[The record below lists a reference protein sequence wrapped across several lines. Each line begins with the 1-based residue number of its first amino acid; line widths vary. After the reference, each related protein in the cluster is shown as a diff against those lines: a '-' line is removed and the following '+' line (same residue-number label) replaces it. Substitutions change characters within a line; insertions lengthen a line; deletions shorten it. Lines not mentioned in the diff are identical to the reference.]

1 MPRFDGEVFLLG
13 TAISAPVP
21 FQKSFVSTALA
32 NNTGTGNESQKR
44 RVDTCEAADERR
56 LIPNFPCFASLCEA
70 VSKRANNREDIMLSL
85 PITLTIA
92 AGAALVNI
100 WLMIRCG
107 QARTKGKVSIGD
119 GGDEHL
125 IRRMR
130 AHANFVESAPFVLI
144 LIAALEASGFAGQWL
159 YYIGVLYIVGRL
171 AHGLGMDGGAL
182 EKGRM
187 VGTLITLLTLLGLAG
202 YALWRVYTGG

>member
-1 MPRFDGEVFLLG
+1 
-13 TAISAPVP
+13 
-21 FQKSFVSTALA
+21 
-32 NNTGTGNESQKR
+32 
-44 RVDTCEAADERR
+44 
-56 LIPNFPCFASLCEA
+56 
-70 VSKRANNREDIMLSL
+70 MLSL
-85 PITLTIA
+85 PITLTMA

-144 LIAALEASGFAGQWL
+144 LIAALEAGGFGGQWL
-159 YYIGVLYIVGRL
+159 WYVGIAYIAGRL

-202 YALWRVYTGG
+202 YALWVVYTKLG

>member
-1 MPRFDGEVFLLG
+1 
-13 TAISAPVP
+13 
-21 FQKSFVSTALA
+21 
-32 NNTGTGNESQKR
+32 
-44 RVDTCEAADERR
+44 
-56 LIPNFPCFASLCEA
+56 
-70 VSKRANNREDIMLSL
+70 MLSL

-119 GGDEHL
+119 GGDDFL

-130 AHANFVESAPFVLI
+130 AHANFIESTPFVLI
-144 LIAALEASGFAGQWL
+144 LIAALELTGHGSNWL
-159 YYIGVLYIVGRL
+159 WYVGIVFIFGRL

-182 EKGRM
+182 EKGRI

-202 YALWRVYTGG
+202 YALFSVYSTLG

>member
-1 MPRFDGEVFLLG
+1 
-13 TAISAPVP
+13 
-21 FQKSFVSTALA
+21 
-32 NNTGTGNESQKR
+32 
-44 RVDTCEAADERR
+44 
-56 LIPNFPCFASLCEA
+56 
-70 VSKRANNREDIMLSL
+70 MLSL
-85 PITLTIA
+85 PITLTMA

-119 GGDEHL
+119 GGDDHL

-144 LIAALEASGFAGQWL
+144 LIAALEASGLAGGWL
-159 YYIGVLYIVGRL
+159 WYVGIIYIAGRL
-171 AHGLGMDGGAL
+171 AHGLGMDGGAM

-187 VGTLITLLTLLGLAG
+187 IGTLITMLTLLGLAG
-202 YALWRVYTGG
+202 YALFCVYTKMG

>member
-1 MPRFDGEVFLLG
+1 
-13 TAISAPVP
+13 
-21 FQKSFVSTALA
+21 
-32 NNTGTGNESQKR
+32 
-44 RVDTCEAADERR
+44 
-56 LIPNFPCFASLCEA
+56 
-70 VSKRANNREDIMLSL
+70 MLSL
-85 PITLTIA
+85 PITLTMA

-119 GGDEHL
+119 GGDDHL

-144 LIAALEASGFAGQWL
+144 LIAALEASGLAGGWL
-159 YYIGVLYIVGRL
+159 WYVGIIYIAGRL
-171 AHGLGMDGGAL
+171 AHGLGMDGGAM

-187 VGTLITLLTLLGLAG
+187 VGTLISMLTLLGLAG
-202 YALWRVYTGG
+202 YALFCVYTKMG